1 MERTLASPLDIE
13 IAAFR
18 ERLLTW
24 FATAKRDLPWRKD
37 RTLYKVVVSEF
48 MLQQTQVRTA
58 TPYFEAWIARWPDFP
73 SLAQA
78 TEEEVLKAWEGLGYY
93 NRARNLHALAKALV
107 QRATPPQTVADW
119 RTLPGVG
126 PYTAAAITS
135 LAFGVPAAVVDGN
148 VIRILTRLTAND
160 HLYRSNT
167 EAVQALDDLA
177 ALLLDQQH
185 PGEYNE
191 ALMELGATVCFRTR
205 PSCTICP
212 ILAHCKAGRQG
223 DADRYPQIRRKEILQ
238 VHNRRAW
245 LVCEG
250 KLLLH
255 KTPRQSKRLANLH
268 ELPLADHLAIDLPES
283 AIIGRKKRSITHHRI
298 TETLYRLVPGP
309 SVMERANH
317 QPNLIWVP
325 LTALNDVA
333 FSGPHR
339 KWIRELAKLIATE
352 SVSDKDSTLA

>member
-1 MERTLASPLDIE
+1 MESALASPLDIHE
-13 IAAFR
+13 VPFR
-18 ERLLTW
+18 ERLLAW
-24 FATAKRDLPWRKD
+24 FATARRDLPWRRD

-58 TPYFEAWIARWPDFP
+58 TPYFEAWIARWPDFS

-78 TEEEVLKAWEGLGYY
+78 SEEEVLKAWEGLGYY
-93 NRARNLHALAKALV
+93 NRARNLHALAKELA
-107 QRATPPQTVADW
+107 RRPSPPVTQDEWQA
-119 RTLPGVG
+119 LPGVG

-135 LAFGVPAAVVDGN
+135 LAFSAPAAVVDGN

-160 HLYRSNT
+160 HLFRSNS
-167 EAVQALDDLA
+167 EAVQALDSLA
-177 ALLLDQQH
+177 HRLLDPAA
-185 PGEYNE
+185 PGLYNE

-212 ILAHCKAGRQG
+212 ILAFCKAGRQG
-223 DADRYPQIRRKEILQ
+223 DADRYPRIKRKEILQ

-268 ELPLADHLAIDLPES
+268 ELPLADSLALDLPES
-283 AIIGRKKRSITHHRI
+283 SIISRKKRSITHHRI
-298 TETLYRLVPGP
+298 TETLHRIVPSP
-309 SVMERANH
+309 SVMERVAN
-317 QPNLIWVP
+317 QPNLVWIALDNLNSVP
-325 LTALNDVA
+325 

-339 KWIRELAKLIATE
+339 KWIRELSKIGGSL
-352 SVSDKDSTLA
+352 